1 MKGKLLLAAALLFGC
16 ASMMA
21 QPSSYSQPR
30 MFIKASHGLMN
41 PVWSPDGS
49 KLAVTGDN
57 YVGIWVVNTDGGEL
71 VQVSTALG
79 AGYQMKWNDSQNIIS
94 TPYEMVNNRRMT
106 RIENVDVATGQTRE
120 IAAAER
126 NFKRSKAVN
135 AKSALQIMLD
145 EPMNATSIIPAL
157 NDYKGK
163 WVINPALSPDGSK
176 IAFQIQG
183 KGVFV
188 CNADGTSLKHLG
200 KGSHATWLPDNQ
212 NIMVTLIQDN
222 GNVFT
227 SSDIYCVNINN
238 GKSENITTQSD
249 VIPVTMAVSPDG
261 SKLAFD
267 NDADGCIYI
276 IDLKY

>member
-1 MKGKLLLAAALLFGC
+1 MKEKLFLAASLLLGC

-21 QPSSYSQPR
+21 QPTSFSQPR
-30 MFIKASHGLMN
+30 MLLKAPQGLMN

-57 YVGIWVVNTDGGEL
+57 FIGIWVANADGSEFT
-71 VQVSTALG
+71 QVSNAIG
-79 AGYQMKWNDSQNIIS
+79 AGYQMTWSDAQNITS

-106 RIENVDVATGQTRE
+106 RIENVNVQTGAIKQV
-120 IAAAER
+120 AAAER
-126 NFKRSKAVN
+126 NFKRSKAIN

-145 EPMNATSIIPAL
+145 NPKDATSMIASL
-157 NDYKGK
+157 SDFAGK

-188 CNADGTSLKHLG
+188 CNADGSSLKALG
-200 KGSHATWLPDNQ
+200 KGSHATWLPDSE

-222 GNVFT
+222 GDVFT
-227 SSDIYCVNINN
+227 SSDIYCVNTVT
-238 GKSENITTQSD
+238 GKSQNVTANTD
-249 VIPVTMAVSPDG
+249 VIPVTMSVSPDG

>member
-1 MKGKLLLAAALLFGC
+1 MKGKLFLAASLLLGC

-21 QPSSYSQPR
+21 QPSSFSQPR
-30 MFIKASHGLMN
+30 MFIKASQGLMN

-57 YVGIWVVNTDGGEL
+57 YIGIWVANVDGSEL
-71 VQVSTALG
+71 VQVSDALG
-79 AGYQMKWNDSQNIIS
+79 AGYQMTWSDAQNITS

-106 RIENVDVATGQTRE
+106 RIENVNVETGAIRQV
-120 IAAAER
+120 AAAER
-126 NFKRSKAVN
+126 NFKRSKALN
-135 AKSALQIMLD
+135 AKSAMQVMLD
-145 EPMNATSIIPAL
+145 EPMNATSIIAGL
-157 NDYKGK
+157 NGYAGK
-163 WVINPALSPDGSK
+163 WVLNPALSPDGSK

-183 KGVFV
+183 KGMFV
-188 CNADGTSLKHLG
+188 CNADGSELVALG
-200 KGSHATWLPDNQ
+200 KGSHATWLPDSK
-212 NIMVTLIQDN
+212 NIMVTVIKDN
-222 GNVFT
+222 GDVFT

-238 GKSENITTQSD
+238 GKSMCITDNTD

>member
-1 MKGKLLLAAALLFGC
+1 MKGKLFLAAAVLLGC

-30 MFIKASHGLMN
+30 MFIKAYHGLMN

-57 YVGIWVVNTDGGEL
+57 FVGIWVANADGEL
-71 VQVSTALG
+71 VQVSEAPG
-79 AGYQMKWNDSQNIIS
+79 AGYQMSWSDASNITS
-94 TPYEMVNNRRMT
+94 TPYEMVDNRRMT
-106 RIENVDVATGQTRE
+106 RIENVNVATGAITQV
-120 IAAAER
+120 AAASR
-126 NFKRSKAVN
+126 NFKRSRATGARSTMQV
-135 AKSALQIMLD
+135 MLD
-145 EPMNATSIIPAL
+145 EPMKATSMIASL
-157 NDYKGK
+157 AEYAGK
-163 WVINPALSPDGSK
+163 WVLNPALSPDGSK

-183 KGVFV
+183 RGMFV
-188 CNADGTSLKHLG
+188 CNADGTDLKSLG
-200 KGSHATWLPDNQ
+200 KGSHATWLPDSE
-212 NIMVTLIQDN
+212 NIMVTLITDD
-222 GNVFT
+222 GNRFT
-227 SSDIYCVNINN
+227 SSDIYCVNITT
-238 GKSENITTQSD
+238 GKSLNITAATD